1 MDAVR
6 YWKQKNLIYAWIPRV
21 VEGGQPDDNRTGPIQ
36 VAVWVYLC
44 WATDHRR
51 VVRLDRPRLNNEAI
65 VESVDLVIFQILVEV
80 VGVERLSQVV
90 VEHS

>member
-6 YWKQKNLIYAWIPRV
+6 YWKQKNLIYAWIPRA
-21 VEGGQPDDNRTGPIQ
+21 VEEEQQDDNRTGPIQ

-44 WATDHRR
+44 WATDHR
-51 VVRLDRPRLNNEAI
+51 VVVHLDRSRLNNEAI
-65 VESVDLVIFQILVEV
+65 VESADLVIFQILVEV
-80 VGVERLSQVV
+80 EEVEQLSQVV